1 MYRRRNESLSLSDH
15 LAHVHNLTHL
25 HAAHRRCAAVLSH
38 RNRHTSR
45 GGRVH
50 NLLGL
55 GCTFAIANLTRMDA
69 SAKCLGS
76 SHRQVPPFAFQDD
89 MPLKHTVYLN
99 EMSRVIIS

>member
-1 MYRRRNESLSLSDH
+1 MHRCRNEALSFANNLT
-15 LAHVHNLTHL
+15 HVNRLTHL
-25 HAAHRRCAAVLSH
+25 HATHRRCAAVLSH
-38 RNRHTSR
+38 RNRYTSR
-45 GGRVH
+45 SGCVH
-50 NLLGL
+50 DLLGL
-55 GCTFAIANLTRMDA
+55 GRAFAVANLAGMDA